1 MPFQSAGLAALG
13 IVSGGVAAAAIGGT
27 GNVAAP
33 VAKKRLSTTPLGT
46 IAINDIITTRAN
58 STTTHALTEVIGG
71 STVTVS
77 VPTQDNERAPN
88 SAGSSRIGYGMFLQ
102 SFSSFL
108 T

>member
-1 MPFQSAGLAALG
+1 MAALG
-13 IVSGGVAAAAIGGT
+13 I
-27 GNVAAP
+27 AAP

-46 IAINDIITTRAN
+46 IAIDDIITTRAN

-77 VPTQDNERAPN
+77 VPTQDNDRATN

-102 SFSSFL
+102 FSLPLL
-108 T
+108 TSIVLFISYKSTF